1 MSLVI
6 ENQDAFAKFFVGAL
20 ARAMKDEADQL
31 PDLMTALVLENMH
44 EGRNPDP
51 NTRNTT
57 SMVYERSGGLKRG
70 FIPGQAGS
78 LSKVTVTPQGVD
90 FTVGTTSI
98 VALVQEYGATIT
110 ITEKMRKFF
119 WAKYAETGAD
129 MWRGLALTK
138 KSVIT
143 IPPRPFFSKA
153 LQELEAVEVPEIVE
167 AIYQRLARYIS

>member
-6 ENQDAFAKFFVGAL
+6 ENQDAFAKFFVASL
-20 ARAMKDEADQL
+20 VKAMKDESAQL

-44 EGRNPDP
+44 VGENPDP

-57 SMVYERSGGLKRG
+57 DKVYERSGGLKRA

-90 FTVGTTSI
+90 FTIGTAYI

-110 ITEKMRKFF
+110 ITEKMRRFF

-143 IPPRPFFSKA
+143 IPPRPFFSQA
-153 LQELEAVEVPEIVE
+153 LKELEAVEVPEIVE
-167 AIYQRLARYIS
+167 SIYQRLARYIA